1 MIWRYFAWSNQTLAV
16 FTPMGLNRIFGTSKE
31 IICDNLDS
39 ALFMTAVCSTYIFV
53 APEGFGLSSGFFSTF
68 GATSY
73 IDRFR
78 DLLSL
83 EKKESIKK
91 AGLHLASLF
100 CRYCSSELK
109 HLYAFLTGLFLPGR
123 SD

>member
-1 MIWRYFAWSNQTLAV
+1 MANYYTDH
-16 FTPMGLNRIFGTSKE
+16 PE
-31 IICDNLDS
+31 IE
-39 ALFMTAVCSTYIFV
+39 Y
-53 APEGFGLSSGFFSTF
+53 
-68 GATSY
+68 
-73 IDRFR
+73 
-78 DLLSL
+78 LLSL

>member
-16 FTPMGLNRIFGTSKE
+16 FTLW
-31 IICDNLDS
+31 
-39 ALFMTAVCSTYIFV
+39 ALTVYLVQAKKLYVITLIPAIHDGGMFYLYFC
-53 APEGFGLSSGFFSTF
+53 SSGRVWSFLRFFSTF
-68 GATSY
+68 GVTSY

>member
-1 MIWRYFAWSNQTLAV
+1 M
-16 FTPMGLNRIFGTSKE
+16 E
-31 IICDNLDS
+31 IS
-39 ALFMTAVCSTYIFV
+39 R
-53 APEGFGLSSGFFSTF
+53 FFSTF

-123 SD
+123 RD